1 MNGVPVYSIGPTTV
15 SVISAFS
22 SQAMT
27 ESAFNK
33 IAEGKYI
40 DVFAGGIKVGV
51 LCDSNPYFYKLTSEW
66 LLNPTLPYLLK

>member
-1 MNGVPVYSIGPTTV
+1 
-15 SVISAFS
+15 
-22 SQAMT
+22 MT